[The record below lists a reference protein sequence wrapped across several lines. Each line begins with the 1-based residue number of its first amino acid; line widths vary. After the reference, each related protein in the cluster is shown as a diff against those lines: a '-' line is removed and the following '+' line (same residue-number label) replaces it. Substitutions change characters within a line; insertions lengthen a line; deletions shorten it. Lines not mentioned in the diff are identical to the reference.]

1 MAPVAGLKAA
11 RLKLVSPER
20 LVWEHLKHPLLLLPY
35 CLIPIEVMSPQQKG
49 KLDTSS
55 ELV

>member
-1 MAPVAGLKAA
+1 MAGLKAA